1 MNCKTFYGKRS
12 TSSKSLNQL
21 IDQLHEERFDSANV
35 YINPPRE
42 DSDGELS
49 ENDNDED
56 VSEKFSSKILAAPAE
71 ATLVIHG
78 STEHRESSSDDDEP
92 LINYVGKSKKIKLSS
107 KQEKWYNQ
115 DLPVLPETVTQKNDA
130 APDIGHNCVSKDNP
144 LEFFALYTKEQT
156 ILYATQQNANTSF
169 SVTVE
174 ELKVFFA
181 ILLISG
187 YSKRPRKDMY
197 WSMDSD
203 LRNEAV
209 ARGMSRNKFR
219 DILRNL
225 HFVNNGQLPPGD
237 KFAKVRPLIDH
248 LNSSLNQLIDQLHEE
263 RFDSANVYINPP
275 REDSDGEL
283 KIFFEK
289 QEKWYN
295 QDLPVLPETLT
306 QKNDA
311 APDIG
316 HNCVSKDNPL
326 EFFALFWN
334 DTFFEYTKE
343 QTILY
348 ATQQNANTSFS
359 VTVEELK
366 VFFAI
371 LLISG
376 YSKSPRK
383 DMYWSM
389 DSDLRNE
396 AVARGIELGLGAS
409 VVSTFANR
417 LKENFPDQKFNFF
430 IDNFFT
436 GLPLIKKFSALDYEC
451 TGTIR
456 QNRIE
461 KCPLN
466 KSTMKK
472 SLRGS
477 MSLICKFN
485 KRCHCYAM
493 ER

>member
-42 DSDGELS
+42 DSDGDSELS
-49 ENDNDED
+49 ENDNEED

-144 LEFFALYTKEQT
+144 LEFFALFWNDTFFEYTKEQT

-203 LRNEAV
+203 LRNEAR
-209 ARGMSRNKFR
+209 A
-219 DILRNL
+219 
-225 HFVNNGQLPPGD
+225 
-237 KFAKVRPLIDH
+237 
-248 LNSSLNQLIDQLHEE
+248 
-263 RFDSANVYINPP
+263 
-275 REDSDGEL
+275 
-283 KIFFEK
+283 
-289 QEKWYN
+289 W
-295 QDLPVLPETLT
+295 
-306 QKNDA
+306 
-311 APDIG
+311 
-316 HNCVSKDNPL
+316 
-326 EFFALFWN
+326 
-334 DTFFEYTKE
+334 
-343 QTILY
+343 
-348 ATQQNANTSFS
+348 
-359 VTVEELK
+359 
-366 VFFAI
+366 
-371 LLISG
+371 
-376 YSKSPRK
+376 
-383 DMYWSM
+383 
-389 DSDLRNE
+389 
-396 AVARGIELGLGAS
+396 LGAS

-436 GLPLIKKFSALDYEC
+436 GLPLIKKLSALDYGC

-477 MSLICKFN
+477 MDSYVNSTKDVIVMQWKDNSIVHVASNCFGLHPTKTARRYSAAEKKYILVEMPHAIQQYNNHMGGTDLMDRNISNYRPQLRNNKWWWQFPMHGFYIEFRRSEKKHRVLMNTLNILAPLI
-485 KRCHCYAM
+485 Y
-493 ER
+493 

>member
-42 DSDGELS
+42 DSDGDSELS

-115 DLPVLPETVTQKNDA
+115 DLPVLPETVTQKMMQPPTLA
-130 APDIGHNCVSKDNP
+130 IT
-144 LEFFALYTKEQT
+144 YTKEQT

-209 ARGMSRNKFR
+209 ARG
-219 DILRNL
+219 
-225 HFVNNGQLPPGD
+225 
-237 KFAKVRPLIDH
+237 
-248 LNSSLNQLIDQLHEE
+248 
-263 RFDSANVYINPP
+263 
-275 REDSDGEL
+275 
-283 KIFFEK
+283 
-289 QEKWYN
+289 
-295 QDLPVLPETLT
+295 
-306 QKNDA
+306 
-311 APDIG
+311 
-316 HNCVSKDNPL
+316 
-326 EFFALFWN
+326 
-334 DTFFEYTKE
+334 
-343 QTILY
+343 
-348 ATQQNANTSFS
+348 
-359 VTVEELK
+359 
-366 VFFAI
+366 
-371 LLISG
+371 
-376 YSKSPRK
+376 
-383 DMYWSM
+383 
-389 DSDLRNE
+389 
-396 AVARGIELGLGAS
+396 IELGLGAS

-430 IDNFFT
+430 LDNFFT
-436 GLPLIKKFSALDYEC
+436 GLPLIKKLSALDYGC

-477 MSLICKFN
+477 MDSYVNSTKDVIVMQWKDNSIVHVASNCFGLHPTKTARRYSAAEKKYILVEMPHAIQQYNNHMGGTDLMDRNISNYRPQLRNNKWWWQIVSKDLKKKQSSADEYTEHPRALDLLGFIRYIVSGYLLLNPQEQRKEGALFVNIPDAVSKNMSVLHHPNSMKQNRCRVCKKNTTFGCGICTVNLHPLDCFSVSVIYN
-485 KRCHCYAM
+485 
-493 ER
+493 